1 VALHLLRHHD
11 ETFPAVGGFKNLYRQ
26 DLRREVN
33 GVDRSFDGDPEM
45 PLLWYLC
52 DELNLTGTLIVQDP

>member
-1 VALHLLRHHD
+1 MELIAHLMAIL
-11 ETFPAVGGFKNLYRQ
+11 
-26 DLRREVN
+26 
-33 GVDRSFDGDPEM
+33 M

>member
-1 VALHLLRHHD
+1 LRHHD

-33 GVDRSFDGDPEM
+33 GVDRSFDGDPDAT
-45 PLLWYLC
+45 P
-52 DELNLTGTLIVQDP
+52 VVSV